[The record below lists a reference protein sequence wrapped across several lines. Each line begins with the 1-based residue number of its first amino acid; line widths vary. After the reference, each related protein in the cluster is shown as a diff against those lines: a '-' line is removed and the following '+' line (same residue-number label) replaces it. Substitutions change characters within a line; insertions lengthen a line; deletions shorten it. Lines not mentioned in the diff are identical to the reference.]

1 MKQVPT
7 LEEATDDFFELHWN
21 ASRISDLR
29 PRWKT
34 WNLQGVPPEAG
45 MGGCYAIYGGD
56 RLLYI
61 GVAVT
66 EGKNATKTGKKY
78 GLLNRLERHVI
89 RRASEVPRSMFPL
102 TGRNNGKT

>member
-1 MKQVPT
+1 
-7 LEEATDDFFELHWN
+7 
-21 ASRISDLR
+21 
-29 PRWKT
+29 
-34 WNLQGVPPEAG
+34 